1 MAKDSR
7 LVGGTFKEESAILV
21 VKVFR
26 LGKDFLK
33 AKMVEF
39 PRNVIAGHDVLK
51 DVKDVCV
58 NIHSGRVGTII
69 TGENTDKAAGQAV
82 KQCLDGYD
90 IDTCITGNATVENIE
105 YVKKRIIE
113 NKSTFILAVG
123 GGSKIDIAKIASLDL
138 NIPFISIPTSA
149 AHDGIASNR
158 ASIKSETGS
167 KSIEGASPMGVI
179 ADTGII
185 FNAPYRALASGC
197 ADVLSNF
204 SSLRDW
210 KLAYNLR
217 DEDFSRSAYSFAMF
231 AAESMMDASDYI
243 RPNLEESV
251 WLAIKPIIVSGISMC
266 IARSSR
272 PTSGSEHMI
281 SHTIDMM
288 YPGSA
293 MHGEQCGVAA
303 IVTSYL
309 QKGDWE
315 ELKHALLKIGAPTQA
330 SEIGLSDEEFIEAVA
345 NAHKIRKDRYT
356 ILGDKGIPRDV
367 IEDVC
372 IRTGVI

>member
-1 MAKDSR
+1 M
-7 LVGGTFKEESAILV
+7 V
-21 VKVFR
+21 
-26 LGKDFLK
+26 KDFLK

-39 PRNVIAGHDVLK
+39 PRNVIAGHDVLHE
-51 DVKDVCV
+51 VKEVCV
-58 NIHSGRVGTII
+58 NIHSGKVGTIV
-69 TGENTDKAAGQAV
+69 TGENTDQAAGKAV
-82 KQCLDGYD
+82 RDYLDGYD
-90 IDTCITGNATVENIE
+90 IDTCITGGATIENIE
-105 YVKKRIIE
+105 YVKQRVVE

-123 GGSKIDIAKIASLDL
+123 GGSKIDIAKIVSLQL
-138 NIPFISIPTSA
+138 NLPFISIPTSA

-158 ASIKSETGS
+158 ASIKSEQGS
-167 KSIEGASPMGVI
+167 RSIEGASPMGVI
-179 ADTGII
+179 ADTSII
-185 FNAPYRALASGC
+185 FKAPYRLLASGC

-217 DEDFSRSAYSFAMF
+217 DEDFSRSAYSFALF
-231 AAESMMDASDYI
+231 AAESMMDAADYI

-251 WLAIKPIIVSGISMC
+251 WLAIKPIIISGISMS

-281 SHTIDMM
+281 SHTIDMK
-288 YPGSA
+288 YPGRA
-293 MHGEQCGVAA
+293 MHGEQCGVAS

-315 ELKHALLKIGAPTQA
+315 ELKHALVKIGAPTKV
-330 SEIGLSDEEFIEAVA
+330 SELNLTDEEFITAVTE
-345 NAHKIRKDRYT
+345 AHKIRKDRYT
-356 ILGDKGIPRDV
+356 ILGDKGVSRDV
-367 IEDVC
+367 VEDIC